1 MVLVLTKQKGKP
13 GHTGVT
19 FETGT
24 PATITVKQLKHAI
37 ALRDKVRLS
46 CLSSSSHFVR
56 CTEMDWMN
64 RLQKTDSDSLPR
76 TRSKF
81 WTMTSKP

>member
-1 MVLVLTKQKGKP
+1 MSLLAQSQQAARRRKRKTEAKRSPEMVERKQKSETTAMVLVLTKQKGKP

-46 CLSSSSHFVR
+46 C
-56 CTEMDWMN
+56 
-64 RLQKTDSDSLPR
+64 
-76 TRSKF
+76 
-81 WTMTSKP
+81 